1 MQNAEESDPGSEMPG
16 VGCDFKHGLS
26 GGAEEQIVEQPRMSL
41 TEWVQRMR
49 QSKDD
54 MEIGQGKQILLTSCE
69 PALTCLCLTLRA
81 VPVAAGVIRDGLEIA
96 SRAGIQMTSESSRAA
111 PGDSPQH
118 AQLLVAKPGTVLF
131 SKVVTLDAKD
141 IGHLHGGPIHLS
153 FFR

>member
-1 MQNAEESDPGSEMPG
+1 
-16 VGCDFKHGLS
+16 
-26 GGAEEQIVEQPRMSL
+26 MSL
-41 TEWVQRMR
+41 TQRIQCMR

-54 MEIGQGKQILLTSCE
+54 MEIGHGEQVLLTPRE
-69 PALTCLCLTLRA
+69 PAQARLCLTLRA

-96 SRAGIQMTSESSRAA
+96 SRAGIQMPSERRRAA
-111 PGDSPQH
+111 SGDGPQH